1 MSHTVSELESL
12 EFSASE
18 LDEEVVGHYSGS
30 SYWRITSRW
39 YESRGG
45 CNKFCIQG
53 RILKVVV
60 VVENIATFEPPSLS
74 CEGFL
79 GTM

>member
-1 MSHTVSELESL
+1 MSQGEAAIS
-12 EFSASE
+12 
-18 LDEEVVGHYSGS
+18 
-30 SYWRITSRW
+30 
-39 YESRGG
+39 
-45 CNKFCIQG
+45 CIQG

-74 CEGFL
+74 SEGFL